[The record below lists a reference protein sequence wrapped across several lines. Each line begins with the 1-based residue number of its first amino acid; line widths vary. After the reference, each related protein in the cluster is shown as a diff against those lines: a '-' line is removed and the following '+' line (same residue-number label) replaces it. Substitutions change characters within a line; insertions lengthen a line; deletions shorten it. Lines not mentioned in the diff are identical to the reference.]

1 MSSFL
6 EIVSQV
12 LNPTTGKT
20 LGEESRV
27 LKVDEKGSD
36 YYIEYNRDGITPEVK
51 KEIEEQILSGI
62 VENQTFYIDETIFI
76 EIDNLVIRN
85 CTFIASKP
93 LNPMIYAGKVS
104 GLTIEYC
111 KFNNQSSKDSQA
123 IMFENTSSK
132 IPTVDFKPT
141 ALTGKKINLP
151 HGAGITG
158 YKS

>member
-1 MSSFL
+1 MILGKIKKFL
-6 EIVSQV
+6 SVDNATD
-12 LNPTTGKT
+12 L
-20 LGEESRV
+20 SRRKFV
-27 LKVDEKGSD
+27 RDAGALAALTVVGTSLPSLLKVKDK
-36 YYIEYNRDGITPEVK
+36 V